1 MVSIAFTVAL
11 TFLLMPGLA
20 FAGIQSLGWIAGYGN
35 MAIGATIGGISGAA
49 NAALTGGNIGDVL
62 RGAAVGAIQ
71 GAISS
76 GPLHNLE
83 AGAQGLSM
91 GTAMHVVGHG
101 AVGGA
106 ANVAMGG
113 KFQDG
118 FVSAASSAFAGDM
131 GWNEGA
137 TRISRTIKA
146 GIIGGT
152 VSALGGGKF
161 ANGAYTSAFQHLL
174 NREFTH
180 TYEGLAPFD
189 PNDPTYT
196 FQCDSAC
203 HGIDE
208 TGRFYDIQ
216 NGVTTFTY
224 NSWNFSSSG
233 GMQDASVPII
243 EYIVAGGVGR
253 AIFGLLSKTAS
264 RAWSLA
270 LTRAAKGGASNL
282 GKVSDDILEWVG
294 PKSTMS
300 KPPGGSDLILR
311 SSDGTKQ
318 IRFDLTNPHGL
329 QPHVNVETFVPRNL
343 FPGDRKMIQTVNEHV
358 FPKP

>member
-1 MVSIAFTVAL
+1 MLAGNFLFGTLGLNGVAL
-11 TFLLMPGLA
+11 TTF
-20 FAGIQSLGWIAGYGN
+20 N
-35 MAIGATIGGISGAA
+35 ATIGAITGGIMGGV
-49 NAALTGGNIGDVL
+49 NAALAGGDLGDVL
-62 RGAAVGAIQ
+62 RGAAVGAVQ

-76 GPLHNLE
+76 GPLHSME
-83 AGAQGLSM
+83 ASAQGLSM
-91 GTAMHVVGHG
+91 GTLKHVVGHG
-101 AVGGA
+101 VVGGA
-106 ANVAMGG
+106 ANAAMGG

-189 PNDPTYT
+189 PNDPKYT

-253 AIFGLLSKTAS
+253 AILGLLSKTAV
-264 RAWSLA
+264 RATWSVANARAAGVAGESAVGIAQAGKTTIQVAGRRYVPDL
-270 LTRAAKGGASNL
+270 LTRSTLEEVKNTSTLSFTRQLRAFSIHAQNNQLTYVLWTRSTTIMTAPLKAAIARGE
-282 GKVSDDILEWVG
+282 II
-294 PKSTMS
+294 PKII
-300 KPPGGSDLILR
+300 PG
-311 SSDGTKQ
+311 
-318 IRFDLTNPHGL
+318 F
-329 QPHVNVETFVPRNL
+329 
-343 FPGDRKMIQTVNEHV
+343 
-358 FPKP
+358 

>member
-1 MVSIAFTVAL
+1 MSIAFTVAL

-76 GPLHNLE
+76 GPLHEME

-91 GTAMHVVGHG
+91 GTAKHVVGHG

-131 GWNEGA
+131 GWNERA
-137 TRISRTIKA
+137 TPVGRTIKA

-174 NREFTH
+174 N
-180 TYEGLAPFD
+180 
-189 PNDPTYT
+189 
-196 FQCDSAC
+196 
-203 HGIDE
+203 DE
-208 TGRFYDIQ
+208 WA
-216 NGVTTFTY
+216 V
-224 NSWNFSSSG
+224 
-233 GMQDASVPII
+233 
-243 EYIVAGGVGR
+243 
-253 AIFGLLSKTAS
+253 
-264 RAWSLA
+264 
-270 LTRAAKGGASNL
+270 RAAGRTPYGPHNGLWGQSSHNNM
-282 GKVSDDILEWVG
+282 LEIC
-294 PKSTMS
+294 
-300 KPPGGSDLILR
+300 L
-311 SSDGTKQ
+311 
-318 IRFDLTNPHGL
+318 
-329 QPHVNVETFVPRNL
+329 
-343 FPGDRKMIQTVNEHV
+343 
-358 FPKP
+358 